1 MIPRTGYI
9 AYARYALDAGSPDTL
24 ASSGRHGVSSCLS
37 AGQLIVKFGLMTQ
50 IQMPRPWAA
59 NSELHAYHNAIA
71 QAEAA
76 EGAGFRY
83 FWITE
88 QHFFA
93 EIGHSAC
100 PDMLLSAISQRTSR
114 IRVGFS
120 VVLMT
125 VNNPYSIAERVA
137 TLDLLS
143 NGRVEFGMGR
153 GSTPYMVDAFGVGRP
168 EERERAQE
176 ATEAVMQMFR
186 EDRFSGY
193 KGTHFDLPPRQVLPR
208 PLQRPHPPL
217 WAAASNLGSYERA
230 GRQGLGV
237 IGVTRN
243 SVSETRDAIRS
254 YREAIRSTEPKEFL
268 GAYANEQ
275 VAGFALA
282 FCHEDDRTGRDM
294 ACAAARWYNGDN
306 DAELNSVRFATA
318 GGVEGVVSKFR
329 NRTNDELI
337 EDGMA
342 IGGNPDTIC
351 RVVDKWAEA
360 GLDQMIFVLQ
370 AGRTTHDQ
378 VMRSIELIG
387 RQVIPRFES
396 KTAVAAE

>member
-1 MIPRTGYI
+1 
-9 AYARYALDAGSPDTL
+9 
-24 ASSGRHGVSSCLS
+24 
-37 AGQLIVKFGLMTQ
+37 MTQ
-50 IQMPRPWAA
+50 IQMPRPWGADA
-59 NSELHAYHNAIA
+59 ELHAYHNAIA
-71 QAEAA
+71 QAAA
-76 EGAGFRY
+76 GEDAGFGY
-83 FWITE
+83 YWITE
-88 QHFFA
+88 QHFFT

-100 PDMLLSAISQRTSR
+100 PDMLLAAISQRTSR
-114 IRVGFS
+114 MRLGFA

-125 VNNPYSIAERVA
+125 VNNPYAIAERVS

-143 NGRVEFGMGR
+143 KGRVEFGMGR

-168 EERERAQE
+168 EERARAEE
-176 ATEAVMQMFR
+176 ATQAVMQMFR
-186 EDRFSGY
+186 EERFSGY
-193 KGTHFDLPPRQVLPR
+193 AGSHFTLPARDVLPR
-208 PLQRPHPPL
+208 PVQTPHPPL

-243 SVSETRDAIRS
+243 SVSETRAAIRS
-254 YREAIRSTEPKEFL
+254 YREAVRGADPKGFV

-282 FCHEDDRTGRDM
+282 YCHDDDRTGRDM

-306 DAELNSVRFATA
+306 EAELNKVRFATA
-318 GGVEGVVSKFR
+318 GGVDAVVSKFR
-329 NRTNDELI
+329 NRSNDELI

-351 RVVDKWAEA
+351 RAVEKWAEA
-360 GLDQMIFVLQ
+360 GLDQMIFLLQ
-370 AGRTTHDQ
+370 AGRTTHDE
-378 VMRSIELIG
+378 VMRSIDLIG
-387 RQVIPRFES
+387 RQVIPRFET

>member
-1 MIPRTGYI
+1 
-9 AYARYALDAGSPDTL
+9 
-24 ASSGRHGVSSCLS
+24 
-37 AGQLIVKFGLMTQ
+37 MTQ
-50 IQMPRPWAA
+50 IQMPRPWGAGA
-59 NSELHAYHNAIA
+59 EMDAYHNAIA
-71 QAEAA
+71 QAVAGEAA
-76 EGAGFRY
+76 GFSH

-114 IRVGFS
+114 IRLGFA
-120 VVLMT
+120 VILMT
-125 VNNPYSIAERVA
+125 INNPYAVAERVA

-143 NGRVEFGMGR
+143 RGRVDFGMGR
-153 GSTPYMVDAFGVGRP
+153 GSTPYMVEAFGVARP

-176 ATEAVMQMFR
+176 ATEAVMQMFA
-186 EDRFSGY
+186 EPRFSGF
-193 KGTHFDLPPRQVLPR
+193 KGKHFDLPARQVLPR
-208 PLQRPHPPL
+208 PAQKPHPPL
-217 WAAASNLGSYERA
+217 WAAASNLSSYEWV

-243 SVSETRDAIRS
+243 SVSETRDAIRT
-254 YREAIRSTEPKEFL
+254 YRAAIRSADPKDFV

-282 FCHEDDRTGRDM
+282 YCHEDDRTGRDM

-306 DAELNSVRFATA
+306 DAELNQVRFATA
-318 GGVEGVVSKFR
+318 GGVERVVSKFR
-329 NRTNDELI
+329 DRTNDELI

-351 RVVDKWAEA
+351 RVVEKWAEA

-370 AGRTTHDQ
+370 AGRTTHEQ
-378 VMRSIELIG
+378 VLRSIDLIG
-387 RQVIPRFES
+387 EKVIPRFQGR
-396 KTAVAAE
+396 AAAAAE

>member
-1 MIPRTGYI
+1 MPWTQSRPGRYRPYHCI
-9 AYARYALDAGSPDTL
+9 AFSRGL
-24 ASSGRHGVSSCLS
+24 AV
-37 AGQLIVKFGLMTQ
+37 VKIGLMTQ
-50 IQMPRPWAA
+50 IQMPRPWGPDA
-59 NSELHAYHNAIA
+59 ELNAYHDAIV
-71 QAEAA
+71 QAEAGEA
-76 EGAGFRY
+76 AGFSH

-88 QHFFA
+88 QHFFS

-114 IRVGFS
+114 IRLGFS
-120 VVLMT
+120 VILMT
-125 VNNPYSIAERVA
+125 VNNPYAIAERVA

-143 NGRVEFGMGR
+143 KGRVDFGMGR
-153 GSTPYMVDAFGVGRP
+153 GSTPYMVEAFGVSRP
-168 EERERAQE
+168 EERERAGE
-176 ATEAVMQMFR
+176 ATKAVMQMFA
-186 EDRFSGY
+186 EEKFSGF
-193 KGTHFDLPPRQVLPR
+193 KGKHFDLPARDVLPR
-208 PLQRPHPPL
+208 PIQRPHPPL
-217 WAAASNLGSYERA
+217 WAAASNLSSYEWV

-243 SVSETRDAIRS
+243 SVSETRNAIRT
-254 YREAIRSTEPKEFL
+254 YREAIRSTDPKEFV
-268 GAYANEQ
+268 GVCANEQ

-282 FCHEDDRTGRDM
+282 HCHTDDRVGRDM

-306 DAELNSVRFATA
+306 DAELNKVRFATA

-342 IGGNPDTIC
+342 IGGNPDTVS
-351 RVVDKWAEA
+351 RVVEKWAEA

-378 VMRSIELIG
+378 VLRSIELIG
-387 RQVIPRFES
+387 KHVIPRFES
-396 KTAVAAE
+396 KKAAAAE

>member
-1 MIPRTGYI
+1 M
-9 AYARYALDAGSPDTL
+9 
-24 ASSGRHGVSSCLS
+24 
-37 AGQLIVKFGLMTQ
+37 KFGLMTQ
-50 IQMPRPWAA
+50 IQMPRPWGQDA
-59 NSELHAYHNAIA
+59 ELQAYHNAVA
-71 QAEAA
+71 QAEAGEA
-76 EGAGFRY
+76 SGFEY

-88 QHFFA
+88 QHFFT

-114 IRVGFS
+114 IRLGFS

-125 VNNPYSIAERVA
+125 VNNPYAIAERVG

-143 NGRVEFGMGR
+143 RGRVEFGMGR
-153 GSTPYMVDAFGVGRP
+153 GSTPYMVDAFGVDRA
-168 EERERAQE
+168 EQRERAQE

-193 KGTHFDLPPRQVLPR
+193 TGKHFELPPRDVRPR

-217 WAAASNLGSYERA
+217 WVAASNLASYEWA
-230 GRQGLGV
+230 GRQGVGV

-243 SVSETRDAIRS
+243 SIAETRAAIRA
-254 YREAIRSTEPKEFL
+254 YRQAISGADPAGFI
-268 GAYANEQ
+268 GAYPNEQ
-275 VAGFALA
+275 VGGFALA

-306 DAELNSVRFATA
+306 DAELNQVRFATA
-318 GGVEGVVSKFR
+318 GGVEAVVSKFR
-329 NRTNDELI
+329 NRSNDELI

-351 RVVDKWAEA
+351 RVVEKWAEA
-360 GLDQMIFVLQ
+360 GLDQMIFLLQ
-370 AGRTTHDQ
+370 AGRTTHEQ
-378 VMRSIELIG
+378 VMRSIDLIG